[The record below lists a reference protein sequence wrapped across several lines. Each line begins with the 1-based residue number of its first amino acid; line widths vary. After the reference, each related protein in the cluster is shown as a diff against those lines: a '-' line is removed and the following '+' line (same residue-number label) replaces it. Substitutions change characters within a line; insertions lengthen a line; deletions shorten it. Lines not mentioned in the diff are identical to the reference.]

1 MSVGLKNRRYSAA
14 RLGTVRLWQVRRSM
28 RVARVAMRTP
38 LRSSGRHEAPS
49 PPRQRPGAAIEGEAG
64 VGSGLKPGFPL
75 PPLMF
80 TLEAIE
86 ALGTHDCPATAN
98 LLISQGKTS
107 AARGGGDTGGTD
119 GDDLSGLL

>member
-1 MSVGLKNRRYSAA
+1 MHLESETGLYHYD
-14 RLGTVRLWQVRRSM
+14 RLAEVKRN
-28 RVARVAMRTP
+28 
-38 LRSSGRHEAPS
+38 
-49 PPRQRPGAAIEGEAG
+49 QRPGAAIEGEAG

-86 ALGTHDCPATAN
+86 ALGTHNCSTAAN

-107 AARGGGDTGGTD
+107 AARGGGDTGETD